1 MAGRDE
7 LREKAETRAREAAGV
22 DEHPETTADLTTLV
36 HELRV
41 HQIELELQNE
51 ELRRTHDV
59 IEAARAE
66 YADLYDHAPVGYFS
80 LDESAVITRANETFA
95 SFVGLPRDRLVGRS
109 VSSLLVPEARDG
121 FLRRFRALFREPE
134 GKSLDARFAGEA
146 GRERVLHLTVHRSPR
161 EAPPDGGAAD
171 GNLRVAGVDVTD
183 RRSAEARVKELLEQK
198 ELLYRELRHRTSNN
212 YQVVLSM
219 LDLQAQ
225 LAGSPEVVDALGQA
239 RRRIDSM
246 VVVQESLAESQLD
259 SRLNVDRYLDDLLG
273 RISSALDPESHVEIV
288 SSFASGSTDADTAST
303 LGLIVN
309 ELATNAW
316 KHAFAGRERGR
327 LEVSLTREGREWV
340 LSLDNDVGVASR
352 APAVDAEHHGLGE
365 TLVQALA
372 GQLGGTFARDTNA
385 DGTRCAVRLP
395 LGCISSSDDGD
406 AERRGDPRRGRP
418 PAHPPKSGT

>member
-1 MAGRDE
+1 MDGGDE
-7 LREKAETRAREAAGV
+7 LRSEAEALARERSGTHDEAETA
-22 DEHPETTADLTTLV
+22 ADLATLV

-41 HQIELELQNE
+41 HQIELELQND
-51 ELRRTHDV
+51 ELRRAHDV
-59 IEAARAE
+59 LDSARAE
-66 YADLYDHAPVGYFS
+66 YADLYDEAPVGYFS
-80 LDESAVITRANETFA
+80 LDGSAVITRANETFA
-95 SFVGLPRDRLVGRS
+95 SFVGLPRDRLPGRS

-121 FLRRFRALFREPE
+121 FLRRFRALFREPG

-161 EAPPDGGAAD
+161 EVSPDGGAGN
-171 GNLRVAGVDVTD
+171 GNLRVAATDVTD
-183 RRSAEARVKELLEQK
+183 RRSAETRVKELLEQK

-225 LAGSPEVVDALGQA
+225 LAKSPEVVDALGQA

-259 SRLNVDRYLDDLLG
+259 ARLDVDRYLDDLLG

-288 SSFASGSTDADTAST
+288 SSFSSGSTDADTAST

-309 ELATNAW
+309 EVATNAW
-316 KHAFAGRERGR
+316 KHAFAGRESGR
-327 LEVSLTREGREWV
+327 LEVSLAREGGEWV
-340 LSLDNDVGVASR
+340 LSLHNDVGVASR
-352 APAVDAEHHGLGE
+352 APAVDADHHGLGE

-372 GQLGGTFARDTNA
+372 GQLGGAFARDTTA
-385 DGTRCAVRLP
+385 EGTRCTVRLP
-395 LGCISSSDDGD
+395 LGCISSNHNGD
-406 AERRGDPRRGRP
+406 ADRRGDPRRGRRP
-418 PAHPPKSGT
+418 IQPPKSGT